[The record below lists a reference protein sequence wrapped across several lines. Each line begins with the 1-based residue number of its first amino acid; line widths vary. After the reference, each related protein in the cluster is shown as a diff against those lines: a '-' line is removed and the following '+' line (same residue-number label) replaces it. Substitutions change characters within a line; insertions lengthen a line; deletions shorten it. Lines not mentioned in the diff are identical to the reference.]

1 MMRYERRGRP
11 LVEPWFSEGF
21 LAGGGTLPPDW
32 RDLARA
38 VDLMALCEFLTRPE
52 LPESIVPEL
61 VELIAATTEGRDAA

>member
-1 MMRYERRGRP
+1 MMRYERLGRP
-11 LVEPWFSEGF
+11 LVEPSFSEGF
-21 LAGGGTLPPDW
+21 LAGGGTLPPNW

-61 VELIAATTEGRDAA
+61 VELIAGTAEGRDAA

>member
-1 MMRYERRGRP
+1 MMRYERRRRP

-38 VDLMALCEFLTRPE
+38 FDLMALCEFFIRPE

-61 VELIAATTEGRDAA
+61 AELIAATTEGRDAA